1 MNWKMMMCAL
11 AVSLLGTSLSA
22 QMGGM
27 EEDEEGDEWSY
38 ILESHD
44 HDKDG
49 KVTLAEVKKTAE
61 TDSEGAEPKDV
72 IETYGYYLMDFLA
85 MDGNDDEVL
94 TKDDYAAY
102 NKRIN
107 EGKNAK
113 FSAKDWK
120 KLESEYL
127 DPLLAFDLKKYDKD
141 ADKAIS
147 KEEAKAMED
156 FDAEDFDELDGN
168 KDGKVTTDEFKTA
181 YKGFM
186 KQMYD
191 IEDGAEAVEEPE
203 DKEPEVSPEVMEKA
217 KAAFGEWDTDGDGF
231 ATKAEMNAASE
242 VKTGANWWGQY
253 IAFLAMDTDDDL
265 KVSFDEFLKAGL
277 ASRAGEKGKLYPVD
291 EKEACKEVW
300 LGLDGDEDGKVTEAE
315 WKKAFPQSDEF
326 SGADADK
333 SGDVSKKEFWN
344 LLKPSLEGSFEFV
357 DKDKPSKTTSGSGDA
372 EDKPADDESNA
383 ADGSDDPYNLYR
395 KKGRNWTLK
404 SSAGGMNIYIK
415 TEVIEVGED
424 FAKIQTSMLDKDGKP
439 FMGMQ
444 PTESKIDF
452 VKSDGNTEEPA
463 DVEKVEKTITV
474 EAGEIECIGYKMGDQ
489 EVQAWVHKKYPS
501 LLVKAESLEL
511 VEFNE

>member
-27 EEDEEGDEWSY
+27 EEEEDGGEWGY
-38 ILESHD
+38 ILETYD

-49 KVTLAEVKKTAE
+49 KITLAEVKKTAAA
-61 TDSEGAEPKDV
+61 DSEGAEPRDV

-102 NKRIN
+102 SKRVDE

-127 DPLLAFDLKKYDKD
+127 DPMLALDLKEYDKD
-141 ADKAIS
+141 GDGALT
-147 KEEAKAMED
+147 KEEAKAMD
-156 FDAEDFDELDGN
+156 GFDAEEFDGLDAN

-186 KQMYD
+186 KEMYD
-191 IEDGAEAVEEPE
+191 IEDGVEAVE
-203 DKEPEVSPEVMEKA
+203 EPEVSPEVMKKA

-242 VKTGANWWGQY
+242 LKTGANWWGQY

-315 WKKAFPQSDEF
+315 WKKAFPMSDEF
-326 SGADADK
+326 AGADTDK
-333 SGDVSKKEFWN
+333 SGDISKKEFWT
-344 LLKPSLEGSFEFV
+344 LLKPSLEDSFEFI
-357 DKDKPSKTTSGSGDA
+357 DKDKPSKTTSGSGDT
-372 EDKPADDESNA
+372 EDKPADDDSDASGNA
-383 ADGSDDPYNLYR
+383 DDAYNLYR
-395 KKGRNWTLK
+395 KKGRSWTLK
-404 SSAGGMNIYIK
+404 SSTGGMEIYIK
-415 TEVIEVGED
+415 TEVIEVGKD
-424 FAKIQTSMLDKDGKP
+424 FAKVQTSMLDKEGKP

-452 VKSDGNTEEPA
+452 VKSNGETEEP
-463 DVEKVEKTITV
+463 EGLTKVEKTITV

-489 EVQAWVHKKYPS
+489 EVQAWMHKKYPG
-501 LLVKAESLEL
+501 LLVKAETLEL